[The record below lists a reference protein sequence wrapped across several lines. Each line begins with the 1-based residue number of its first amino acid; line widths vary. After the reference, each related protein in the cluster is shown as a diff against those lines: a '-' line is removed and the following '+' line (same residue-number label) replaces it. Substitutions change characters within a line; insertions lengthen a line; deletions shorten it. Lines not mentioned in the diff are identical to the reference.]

1 MVHIDSR
8 FYWYTLTGGND
19 NGEFSRKV
27 FVNGKGP
34 DYISGGPSNYTSLKA
49 YSSLT
54 ANGIRITVPAR
65 AVVFMAIDKK

>member
-1 MVHIDSR
+1 MQCIIVNKGTCHPGSAGDLIKNAESGNR

-34 DYISGGPSNYTSLKA
+34 EIDSGGPWL
-49 YSSLT
+49 
-54 ANGIRITVPAR
+54 
-65 AVVFMAIDKK
+65 MHH